1 MSYMAYT
8 TNPHL
13 PRVRRDAVNLV
24 KYRGWSIRKVARYIG
39 VAPSTVSR
47 WCHHPLGTGW
57 HKIPTQSSRPHSHP
71 KALSREAV
79 AAVFEYRRK
88 YRRCAKV
95 LHYLMEKDGYLVSL
109 SSIERILR
117 RNGLVNHSKWKKWHK
132 YPPRPIPE
140 KPGILVEIDTIH
152 DGPHLDRLYVYTLI
166 DVCSRWAYA
175 LPSLKMNT
183 HNSLGFV
190 KRAQLSS
197 PFSFQTLQSDHGAEF
212 SKWFTKRVNE
222 KGLAHRHIHVRSP
235 SENGH
240 LERFNRTLQDEC
252 LSRFPRNLSRYRKE
266 IPEYLEWYNN
276 GRPHMGLE
284 MQSPMEVLRSY

>member
-24 KYRGWSIRKVARYIG
+24 RYRGWGIRKVARYIG
-39 VAPSTVSR
+39 VSPSTVSR
-47 WCHHPLGTGW
+47 WSHHPLGTGW

-71 KALSREAV
+71 KALSAEV
-79 AAVFEYRRK
+79 VEAVFEYRRK

-95 LHYLMEKDGYLVSL
+95 LHYLMGKDGYIVSL

-117 RNGLVNHSKWKKWHK
+117 RNGLVSHSKWKKWHK
-132 YPPRPIPE
+132 YPPRPRAE
-140 KPGILVEIDTIH
+140 KPGILVEIDTIV
-152 DGPHLDRLYVYTLI
+152 DGPHLDRLYIYTLL
-166 DVCSRWAYA
+166 DVFSRWAYA

-252 LSRFPRNLSRYRKE
+252 LSRFPRSLKLYRKE

-284 MQSPMEVLRSY
+284 MKSPTEVLRSY